1 MEKVTLKGRI
11 TANRMD
17 RTGVKESQVSIEKVS
32 SYGVAQEQKIIFDQ
46 CFDID
51 GIYPLGAEVTVEVKV
66 R

>member
-17 RTGVKESQVSIEKVS
+17 REGAAESTVTIQHELFKESLTL
-32 SYGVAQEQKIIFDQ
+32 A
-46 CFDID
+46 